1 MADQACEWCGHEHP
15 RAALC
20 SKRLTWSRR
29 GFLALLGAA
38 AIGVAVDPLRVLSG
52 TESIVGLEGAQIRQF
67 ILVSE
72 KLLQDASIDLE
83 AYVRAALVR
92 TIEGEMAKFE
102 ERLLYGTNSLAA
114 PPLGFL
120 KAS

>member
-1 MADQACEWCGHEHP
+1 MADLCEWCGHAHP
-15 RAALC
+15 RSALC
-20 SKRLTWSRR
+20 SKRPTWSRR

-38 AIGVAVDPLRVLSG
+38 AIGVAADPLRVLSG
-52 TESIVGLEGAQIRQF
+52 TESVTGLEGAQF

-72 KLLQDASIDLE
+72 ELLQDASIDLE
-83 AYVRAALVR
+83 GYVRAALLR
-92 TIEGEMAKFE
+92 TIGREMAKFE
-102 ERLLYGTNSLAA
+102 EEWLYGTNPLAA